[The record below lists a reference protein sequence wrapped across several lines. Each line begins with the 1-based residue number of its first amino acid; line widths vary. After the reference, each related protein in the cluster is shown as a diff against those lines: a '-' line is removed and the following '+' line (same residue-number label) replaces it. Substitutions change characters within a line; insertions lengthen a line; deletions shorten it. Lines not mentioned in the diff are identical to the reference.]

1 MDYNNQLYKDD
12 INKFINNEYPWKE
25 LHGKSIM
32 ITGASG
38 MIGTFLIDALMM
50 RNERYQEEISV
61 YAVSRNMQKL
71 KKRFGHW
78 GDNESL
84 HFIQQD
90 VSRRFEIDDLELDYI
105 IHAASN
111 THPKEY
117 AEDAIGTITT
127 NVFGAYYLLEYVKKN
142 KNCRIVMVSSVE
154 IYGENRGD
162 TETFGEEYC
171 GYLDC
176 NTLRAGYPESKRL
189 AETMLQA
196 YIAKENIG
204 GVIVRLCRVYGP
216 TVEPDD
222 SKASSQFIFR
232 ALYNQDIILKSE
244 GKQFYSYLYVSD
256 AVKALLYVLL
266 FGENG
271 EAYNAADEAS
281 DISLRD
287 MASYLAG
294 LSGKEVI
301 FELPSAQERKG
312 YSTATKAVLDAKKLK
327 ALGWKADY
335 SIQEGLKRTLRILK
349 GEKNG

>member
-1 MDYNNQLYKDD
+1 
-12 INKFINNEYPWKE
+12 
-25 LHGKSIM
+25 
-32 ITGASG
+32 
-38 MIGTFLIDALMM
+38 MIGTFLIDSLMM
-50 RNERYQEEISV
+50 RNEEYHEEISV
-61 YAVSRNMQKL
+61 YAVSRNMEKL
-71 KKRFGHW
+71 KNRFGNW
-78 GDNESL
+78 EDSGYL
-84 HFIQQD
+84 HFIKQD
-90 VSRRFEIDDLELDYI
+90 VSKSFEMGDLKLDYI

-117 AEDAIGTITT
+117 AKDAIGTITT

-142 KNCRIVMVSSVE
+142 KNCRLIMVSSVE

-162 TETFGEEYC
+162 TEKFREDYC

-189 AETMLQA
+189 TETMLQA
-196 YIAKENIG
+196 YIAKENID

-216 TVEPDD
+216 TVEADD

-232 ALYNQDIILKSE
+232 ALEDQDIVLKSE
-244 GKQFYSYLYVSD
+244 GKQFYSYLYVTD
-256 AVKALLYVLL
+256 AVKAILYVLL
-266 FGENG
+266 SGRNG
-271 EAYNAADEAS
+271 EAYNAADERS

-294 LSGKEVI
+294 LSERKVI
-301 FELPSAQERKG
+301 FELPSEQERKG
-312 YSTATKAVLDAKKLK
+312 YSTATKAVLDARKLK

-335 SIQEGLKRTLRILK
+335 SIREGLKRTLDILK

>member
-1 MDYNNQLYKDD
+1 MDYNNQLYRND
-12 INKFINNEYPWKE
+12 IHKFINNEYPWKE
-25 LHGKSIM
+25 LHGKTIM

-38 MIGTFLIDALMM
+38 MIGTFLIDSLMM
-50 RNERYQEEISV
+50 RNEEYHEEISV
-61 YAVSRNMQKL
+61 YAVSRNMEKL
-71 KKRFGHW
+71 KNRFGNW
-78 GDNESL
+78 EDSGYL
-84 HFIQQD
+84 HFIKQD
-90 VSRRFEIDDLELDYI
+90 VSKSFEMGDLKLDYI

-117 AEDAIGTITT
+117 AKDAIGTITT

-142 KNCRIVMVSSVE
+142 KNCRLIMVSSVE

-162 TETFGEEYC
+162 TEKFREDYC

-189 AETMLQA
+189 TETMLQA
-196 YIAKENIG
+196 YIAKENID

-216 TVEPDD
+216 TVEADD

-232 ALYNQDIILKSE
+232 ALEDQDIVLKSE
-244 GKQFYSYLYVSD
+244 GKQFYSYLYVTD
-256 AVKALLYVLL
+256 AVKAILYVLL
-266 FGENG
+266 SGRNG
-271 EAYNAADEAS
+271 EAYNAADERS

-294 LSGKEVI
+294 LSERKVI
-301 FELPSAQERKG
+301 FELPSEQERKG
-312 YSTATKAVLDAKKLK
+312 YSTATKAVLDARKLK

-335 SIQEGLKRTLRILK
+335 SIREGLKRTLDILK